1 MPNPFNQSDYEDQQ
15 REKLRNLISSHT
27 QPFPQDSAKRQHQN
41 LTPRS
46 PRLIERV
53 LTVDEQVIYQAHAQP
68 ARYFAKRFAAK
79 EAAAKALGTG
89 IGRGIS
95 FQHFNIRNDEFGRP
109 MLELHGAAAD
119 LAAKLGLRQTWLSI
133 SDEQAFAMATVIF
146 ES

>member
-1 MPNPFNQSDYEDQQ
+1 MAIIGLGTDIVEISRIEQS
-15 REKLRNLISSHT
+15 L
-27 QPFPQDSAKRQHQN
+27 A
-41 LTPRS
+41 RS

-53 LTVDEQVIYQAHAQP
+53 LTDKEQQIFAGHPQP

-95 FQHFNIRNDEFGRP
+95 FQHFEVGNDTLGRP
-109 MLELHGAAAD
+109 ELHLSGAA
-119 LAAKLGLRQTWLSI
+119 LARATNLGLRHCWLSI
-133 SDEQAFAMATVIF
+133 SDEQAFAMATVIL